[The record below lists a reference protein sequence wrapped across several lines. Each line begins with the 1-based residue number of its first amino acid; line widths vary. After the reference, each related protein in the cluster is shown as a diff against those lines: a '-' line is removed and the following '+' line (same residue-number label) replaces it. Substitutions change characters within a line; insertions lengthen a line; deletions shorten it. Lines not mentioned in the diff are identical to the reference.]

1 MFAMKINSKKSYIIS
16 SIAIFI
22 FTSIWLYIIK
32 EERVGVY
39 TLVLLISVILSGYI
53 VDLKSRYRILID
65 FIAILCFL
73 FLVGLE
79 VLGIVL

>member
-1 MFAMKINSKKSYIIS
+1 MFAMKIDSKISYIIS
-16 SIAIFI
+16 SVAIFI
-22 FTSIWLYIIK
+22 VISMWLYMIK
-32 EERVGVY
+32 EERIGVY

-53 VDLKSRYRILID
+53 VDFKSRYRILID